1 MSDNTEQNRK
11 EPSEPERYKFY
22 NSYISSCTLYFLDGT
37 RYTFL
42 HRYLSD
48 KLYEIRSSKEEQ
60 KLLTNSEMCDW
71 VKRLIEIY
79 ESTEDDE

>member
-1 MSDNTEQNRK
+1 MSDTEQKQKAPR
-11 EPSEPERYKFY
+11 EPERYKFS
-22 NSYISSCTLYFLDGT
+22 NSYISSCALYLLDGT

-48 KLYEIRSSKEEQ
+48 KLHEIRSSEEEQ
-60 KLLTNSEMCDW
+60 ELLTFSEMCDW